1 MNSNYIIQ
9 ISIALQALMM
19 FSYKAHLKSSN
30 GFEIEDERN
39 GYESEQFAEVIQ
51 SDCGI
56 QFLRATTSRYGAD
69 YELHYKMVSWLADFF
84 NSYNLPLTFTSS
96 TVNTSGTDQIYIT
109 RVSAIDN
116 EVAYETAA
124 LEELEDT
131 DLLQI
136 IEKLNSQ
143 LTYLTLKY

>member
-1 MNSNYIIQ
+1 MKSNCITQ
-9 ISIALQALMM
+9 ITIALQALMM
-19 FSYKAHLKSSN
+19 FSYKAHLKNNN

-56 QFLRATTSRYGAD
+56 KFLRATTSRYGAD
-69 YELHYKMVSWLADFF
+69 YELHYKMVSWLAEFF

-96 TVNTSGTDQIYIT
+96 TVNNSGTDQIFIT
-109 RVSAIDN
+109 NVSAINN
-116 EVAYETAA
+116 EVTYETARLEA
-124 LEELEDT
+124 LDDR
-131 DLLQI
+131 DLLKI